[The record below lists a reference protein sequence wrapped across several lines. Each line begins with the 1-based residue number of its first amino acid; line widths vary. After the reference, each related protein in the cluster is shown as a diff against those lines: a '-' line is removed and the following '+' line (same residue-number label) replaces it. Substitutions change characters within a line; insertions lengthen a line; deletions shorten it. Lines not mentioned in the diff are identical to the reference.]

1 MLYPPAEAH
10 SKPSQ
15 ASNMEF
21 LARTV
26 KNFKLSLLAF
36 FAKRS
41 IADVRKRYELIKCFT
56 IHE

>member
-36 FAKRS
+36 FCKTFHRRRS
-41 IADVRKRYELIKCFT
+41 KAL
-56 IHE
+56 